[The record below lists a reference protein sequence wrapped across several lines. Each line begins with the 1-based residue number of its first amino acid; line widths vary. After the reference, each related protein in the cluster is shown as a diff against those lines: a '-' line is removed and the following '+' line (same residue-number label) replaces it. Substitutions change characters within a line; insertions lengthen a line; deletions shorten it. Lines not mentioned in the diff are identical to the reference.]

1 LLPTTDNKLVQ
12 EMLAD
17 RNLHIALI
25 RQHLAAAENII
36 KLQADKH
43 HTGIEFDVEELV
55 LLRL

>member
-1 LLPTTDNKLVQ
+1 
-12 EMLAD
+12 MLAD